1 MRVTSIIKIKKISE
15 VKITPKAMMQGTPN
29 VDMYTEVL
37 FIYLSDIAPLNLSV
51 ILDLDKNFSCQQWS
65 QILLF

>member
-1 MRVTSIIKIKKISE
+1 MHVTISE
-15 VKITPKAMMQGTPN
+15 VKITPKAMMHSTPN

>member
-1 MRVTSIIKIKKISE
+1 MHVTSIIKMKKISD
-15 VKITPKAMMQGTPN
+15 VKITPKAMMQGIPN
-29 VDMYTEVL
+29 VNMCTEVL
-37 FIYLSDIAPLNLSV
+37 FIYLSDIALLNLSV